1 MRRGRAAT
9 GGQLSN
15 SPHVPPTR
23 DISFLHLGWVCPW
36 SSKKFKFT
44 AWLVVAAAL
53 TLGQPAR
60 SQPAATSQATAPES
74 VAVMDWINRLKPGE
88 FLWWPQLAP
97 SGPVMMMI
105 NRTTQRAVLYRNGVP
120 IGVSTVSTGREG
132 HRTPPGVFVILE
144 KQVKH
149 FSSIYDNAPMPFMQ
163 RLTWGGVALHGGQL
177 PGYPA
182 SHGCIRLPLAFARLI
197 YPETR
202 LGMTVTIT
210 DAAALPALVLG
221 DPIPGNDA
229 AFASDAISRNPQPAT
244 GGPVTIVVSEAD
256 RRVLVLQDGHLLGAA
271 PVELKA
277 LIEHPQL
284 FVLESLEGD
293 TQHWVPATLNG
304 EEIAGARSPWE
315 LLSLP
320 DSFKAQLQPLLAPTV
335 RLVIVPD
342 HIAR

>member
-1 MRRGRAAT
+1 MRRLHRATEYVNMRIGVDRPHAIPSPGKKPRAGCSGMPRPNFDALGKRLRRGRAAT

-36 SSKKFKFT
+36 SCKMFKFT

-144 KQVKH
+144 KLVKH

-182 SHGCIRLPLAFARLI
+182 SHGCIRLPHDFAKLL
-197 YPETR
+197 YGETR
-202 LGMTVTIT
+202 VGTVVVIT
-210 DAAALPALVLG
+210 DSAELPR
-221 DPIPGNDA
+221 
-229 AFASDAISRNPQPAT
+229 F
-244 GGPVTIVVSEAD
+244 
-256 RRVLVLQDGHLLGAA
+256 
-271 PVELKA
+271 
-277 LIEHPQL
+277 
-284 FVLESLEGD
+284 
-293 TQHWVPATLNG
+293 VPAPTLD
-304 EEIAGARSPWE
+304 A
-315 LLSLP
+315 
-320 DSFKAQLQPLLAPTV
+320 
-335 RLVIVPD
+335 
-342 HIAR
+342 